1 MNTTAA
7 TAMAASRATAKRS
20 ALRPIKSPRRSW
32 SGSSGV
38 LRSLIAASG
47 SRATTL
53 ASRHDD
59 RCAAQMGRRCAR
71 RTDDERLSR
80 PGPRG
85 PGCLGRTR
93 GDDQLEPGPGNR
105 CRCQQERTRWLRW
118 TIRAGR
124 GGQGR
129 GNRRPVDGGDARRVS
144 PHGRATA
151 SRWGLAQRVATAR
164 ARRAKGAARSRSN
177 TAAAVAAW
185 IRSSVSSA
193 SHSLTRAASKG
204 RCAVSSCSA
213 APARSSGRGTIPDGW
228 SRTPETPGEGRQLG
242 E

>member
-38 LRSLIAASG
+38 LRSLIAAGG

-85 PGCLGRTR
+85 PRCLGRTR

-144 PHGRATA
+144 LTVGPRLAVGGWLSESRRRAPGARRALPGVDRTRQRRSRPGSGHPCPRRATA
-151 SRWGLAQRVATAR
+151 SPEPR
-164 ARRAKGAARSRSN
+164 RRADVLS
-177 TAAAVAAW
+177 
-185 IRSSVSSA
+185 
-193 SHSLTRAASKG
+193 RAAPPHQ
-204 RCAVSSCSA
+204 R
-213 APARSSGRGTIPDGW
+213 APAAGHHP
-228 SRTPETPGEGRQLG
+228 
-242 E
+242 

>member
-7 TAMAASRATAKRS
+7 TAMAASRATAKRM

-105 CRCQQERTRWLRW
+105 YRCQQERTRWLRW

-124 GGQGR
+124 GRQGR
-129 GNRRPVDGGDARRVS
+129 GDRRPVDGGDARRVS
-144 PHGRATA
+144 PQGRATA
-151 SRWGLAQRVATAR
+151 SRRAGSASRDGAR
-164 ARRAKGAARSRSN
+164 GARRALPGVDRTRQRRSRPGSRHPRPRRA
-177 TAAAVAAW
+177 TGSQEPCRRADVL
-185 IRSSVSSA
+185 S
-193 SHSLTRAASKG
+193 RAAP
-204 RCAVSSCSA
+204 R
-213 APARSSGRGTIPDGW
+213 
-228 SRTPETPGEGRQLG
+228 
-242 E
+242 